1 MKILSIGLSGPID
14 EVRFRLQ
21 NDLST
26 LSWEGFQIAVDE
38 YSKGHLT
45 FFACHVTEG
54 ELSFR
59 NYERIKA
66 MLRNYIAKMV
76 ADLIVYKCE
85 HHIVR
90 KIVNN
95 TYYYFTEEERNIV
108 YENALNILNAEELPM
123 GSGRPSGRRNHILLK
138 ISDYLEDHYE
148 IVIDGFI
155 NFRLKEYRLELLDAV
170 DKAVDDFMMDR
181 EYKEFI
187 RLLRYFVDVQEPR
200 IEEVHVIVQANGLF
214 RILDSSGKTIN
225 NQYLEGFVV
234 ENAEID
240 LNYGDLLISALI
252 TIAPQSVTL
261 HGPNIK
267 QASEVIETIHSV
279 FDGRVCICDGCELC
293 NADPKTSTIKQ

>member
-1 MKILSIGLSGPID
+1 
-14 EVRFRLQ
+14 
-21 NDLST
+21 
-26 LSWEGFQIAVDE
+26 
-38 YSKGHLT
+38 
-45 FFACHVTEG
+45 
-54 ELSFR
+54 
-59 NYERIKA
+59 
-66 MLRNYIAKMV
+66 
-76 ADLIVYKCE
+76 
-85 HHIVR
+85 
-90 KIVNN
+90 
-95 TYYYFTEEERNIV
+95 
-108 YENALNILNAEELPM
+108 
-123 GSGRPSGRRNHILLK
+123 
-138 ISDYLEDHYE
+138 
-148 IVIDGFI
+148 
-155 NFRLKEYRLELLDAV
+155 KEYRLELLDAV

-293 NADPKTSTIKQ
+293 NADTKTSTIKQ